1 MTKDERRKK
10 SDDIFGDIIVEDIF
24 EKTKWYED
32 IIVQDIIPE
41 TFSLSPL
48 FRTTISMHGL
58 KTKDTGRQKY
68 RLCHESNSQTQTTKE
83 PKTNERA
90 IKLSNDSELGVGN

>member
-41 TFSLSPL
+41 TFSLLPISEPL
-48 FRTTISMHGL
+48 RSLKACLHVCFKGL
-58 KTKDTGRQKY
+58 
-68 RLCHESNSQTQTTKE
+68 NSSQW
-83 PKTNERA
+83 PVR
-90 IKLSNDSELGVGN
+90 D

>member
-41 TFSLSPL
+41 TFSLSPE
-48 FRTTISMHGL
+48 
-58 KTKDTGRQKY
+58 
-68 RLCHESNSQTQTTKE
+68 RL
-83 PKTNERA
+83 NE
-90 IKLSNDSELGVGN
+90 